1 MTLILVASVGNS
13 PAPIVTAVGTL
24 KPDRVLFVATPA
36 EPGRPGSRERVPGIL
51 EAARC
56 PAARHAILEVPPD
69 DPEAIFLALRE
80 RVRAL
85 RAEHPGARF
94 LFDYTGGT
102 KSMTAALFQCAL
114 ATPGAKLQFM
124 SGRRD
129 TLDRVADGTERPT
142 EIAFDWL
149 IAERT
154 ETRLRSAWAAYDYA
168 ACAEGAR
175 ALSEELG
182 SDEKAPPEA
191 RRRLADLAAAAEGFD
206 LWDRFRHT
214 EAADALEALAAR
226 HPALG
231 AFARN
236 ARLCAR
242 HEWARLADLA
252 LNAERCAARG
262 RHDDAVARCYRLV
275 EWTGQ
280 WRLKAKHGIDTGAMD
295 WTRVSEAE
303 AEAAEI
309 AKERGRNTL
318 SGLVQTLRLLAAK
331 EPSGVI
337 DRFLSS
343 PWPDAK
349 DKRKLGLNRLRDM
362 LDLRN
367 RSILAHGEAPLAK
380 EQWEKWREFLEA
392 WRRDVMAPLL
402 REAGLADWPSQLPTA
417 PPETL

>member
-1 MTLILVASVGNS
+1 VTLILVASVGGS
-13 PAPIVTAVGTL
+13 PAPIVTAVASL

-36 EPGRPGSRERVPGIL
+36 EAGRPGSRELVPGIL
-51 EAARC
+51 EASRL
-56 PAARHAILEVPPD
+56 PAARHAILDVPPD
-69 DPEAIFLALRE
+69 DPEPIFLALRE

-114 ATPGAKLQFM
+114 ATPGARLQFM
-124 SGRRD
+124 AGRRD
-129 TLDRVADGTERPT
+129 TLDRIADGTERPT
-142 EIAFDWL
+142 EIDFDWL

-168 ACAEGAR
+168 ACAQGAR

-191 RRRLADLAAAAEGFD
+191 RRRLADLGAAAEAFD
-206 LWDRFRHT
+206 LWDRFRHAK
-214 EAADALEALAAR
+214 AASALETLASR
-226 HPALG
+226 HPALE
-231 AFARN
+231 AFARD

-242 HEWARLADLA
+242 HEWARLADLL
-252 LNAERCAARG
+252 LNAQRCAARG
-262 RHDDAVARCYRLV
+262 RYDDAVARCYRLV

-280 WRLKAKHGIDTGAMD
+280 WRLKEKHGIDTGAVD
-295 WTRVSEAE
+295 WERVSEAE

-309 AKERGRNTL
+309 TNEKGKKTL

-331 EPSGVI
+331 EPGGVV

-343 PWPDAK
+343 PWQGAK
-349 DKRKLGLNRLRDM
+349 DKRKRGLNRLRDM
-362 LDLRN
+362 LELRN
-367 RSILAHGEAPLAK
+367 HSILAHGEAPLTL
-380 EQWEKWREFLEA
+380 EHWEKWTEFLEA
-392 WRRDVMAPLL
+392 WRRDVMVPLL
-402 REAGLADWPSQLPTA
+402 REAGLKDWPSQLPKA
-417 PPETL
+417 PPDTL